1 MVIGVSFT
9 LYLVKNII
17 KSTIHC
23 SKDTAFVLSLP
34 FAAFAV
40 IAIFFVISYVVTH
53 DEGIADKLLKE
64 DEMNFKIPSSNEFLK
79 KLNELDDN
87 QFDSIYKKLI
97 DEIDGKN
104 NKGNQKERH

>member
-1 MVIGVSFT
+1 
-9 LYLVKNII
+9 
-17 KSTIHC
+17 
-23 SKDTAFVLSLP
+23 
-34 FAAFAV
+34 
-40 IAIFFVISYVVTH
+40 
-53 DEGIADKLLKE
+53 
-64 DEMNFKIPSSNEFLK
+64 MNFKIPSSNEFLK